1 LSEIRA
7 TTISDSAGT
16 GPITLTKQSAAKA
29 WVNFVGAGTISAR
42 DSFNV
47 ASLTDNGTGDYSVN
61 YTSAMATGN
70 GAVNALSSRDVSGS
84 QVGMFQGNVLSA
96 SYFRIIELASSTYF
110 DPNIV
115 TASVHGDLA

>member
-1 LSEIRA
+1 MSTITVFNINDG
-7 TTISDSAGT
+7 TTSVPSTYVTNG
-16 GPITLTKQSAAKA
+16 SAKA

-70 GAVNALSSRDVSGS
+70 GAVTALSSRDVSLS
-84 QVGMFQGNVLSA
+84 QVGMFQANVLSG
-96 SYFRIIELASSTYF
+96 SYFRIMEVGSTFF

-115 TASVHGDLA
+115 TASLQSELA